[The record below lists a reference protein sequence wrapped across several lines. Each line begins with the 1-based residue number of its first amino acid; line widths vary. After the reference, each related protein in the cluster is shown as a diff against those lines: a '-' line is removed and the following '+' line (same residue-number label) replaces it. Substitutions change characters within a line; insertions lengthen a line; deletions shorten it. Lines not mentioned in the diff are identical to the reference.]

1 MSMMDDSYDDL
12 FEQMDNKKRDDSGRY
27 ELDKLTMIDDDDNN
41 GMQHC
46 TECNSTKI
54 VEQEGKYMCTDCGV
68 SNGIVIDFKQEWR
81 FYGSDDNKNA
91 DPSRCGMPTN
101 ELLPN
106 SSIGSVIGFGSN
118 ESYVQKRI
126 RNMQY
131 WNAIPYKESSLL
143 EAFNS
148 ITTMCQ
154 NAGLSTC
161 IIEEAKYM
169 YKKVSELKTARRTK
183 KEAMKAASVYV
194 ACKMKNVPRNTKEI
208 AKIFNIKDI
217 KVMNKAVKR
226 FTEIWTSINDKEK
239 RGNTIID
246 SSNDPASNDEP
257 VQNSLKYLHRHC
269 SRLEIDDSIYNLCYK
284 LLEYVENNKILDIH
298 NPASRI
304 ATCIYYIVQKYN
316 LPIYVSSIEKECGV
330 SSVTITKCNNKLL
343 KINDKL
349 NEYLTQYEMKY

>member
-1 MSMMDDSYDDL
+1 MEDSYDEL
-12 FEQMDNKKRDDSGRY
+12 FNQMDIKNRDINGRY
-27 ELDKLTMIDDDDNN
+27 ELDKIALEEEDN
-41 GMQHC
+41 GMEHC
-46 TECNSTKI
+46 AECNSTKI
-54 VEQEGKYMCTDCGV
+54 VEKDGKYVCTNCGI
-68 SNGIVIDFKQEWR
+68 SNGMVIDFKQEWR
-81 FYGSDDNKNA
+81 FYGSEDNKGS

-169 YKKVSELKTARRTK
+169 YKKVSELKSSRRTK
-183 KEAMKAASVYV
+183 KEAMKAASVYT
-194 ACKMKNVPRNTKEI
+194 ACKLKNVPRTSKEI

-226 FTEIWTSINDKEK
+226 FNEIWNSINDKEK
-239 RGNTIID
+239 EESGLQPEENKEDDNTADI
-246 SSNDPASNDEP
+246 
-257 VQNSLKYLHRHC
+257 QNSLKYLHRYC
-269 SRLEIDDSIYNLCYK
+269 SKLDINDTIYRLCYK
-284 LLEYVENNKILDIH
+284 LLEYVETNKILEIH
-298 NPASRI
+298 NPSSRI
-304 ATCIYYIVQKYN
+304 ATCLYYISQKYN
-316 LPIYVSSIEKECGV
+316 LDVSESNIIKECGV
-330 SSVTITKCNNKLL
+330 SGVTITKCYNKLI
-343 KINDKL
+343 KIEKDITT
-349 NEYLTQYEMKY
+349 YLTNFE